1 MTLSAC
7 VLSHRALVRV
17 TGNDKAAFLQ
27 GLISNDVR
35 KVSPEVAVFAL
46 LLSPQGRYQFD
57 LIMHQEGEDWLLEVD
72 AARTISLIKRLSV
85 FRLRSNVT
93 FEVVEDRAILAV
105 WGEDVASCLS
115 LEGELGKT
123 QAVSWGTAVL
133 DPRLIALGARLIIRP
148 QDVEQ
153 VCHHYGMK
161 LCFGADYRYH
171 RYQLGVPE
179 GGEEIEIDRAIPLEW
194 GMDELNAIDWNKGC
208 YMGQELT
215 ARTRYRG
222 LVRKRVLPICAP
234 GITLESPIMAA
245 ETEVGHWITKEQDWG
260 LAMVRLNTIDAQ
272 LTCDG
277 QVLTITCPSW
287 MKLPENND

>member
-7 VLSHRALVRV
+7 LLSHRALVRV
-17 TGNDKAAFLQ
+17 TGNDKATFLQ
-27 GLISNDVR
+27 GLISNDVN
-35 KVSPEVAVFAL
+35 KLSPEVALFAL

-57 LIMHQEGEDWLLEVD
+57 LILHLEGEDWLLEVD
-72 AARTISLIKRLSV
+72 AARALSLIKRLSV

-105 WGEDVASCLS
+105 WGEEVASCLS
-115 LEGELGKT
+115 LEGGLGET
-123 QAVSWGTAVL
+123 QATSWGTAVL
-133 DPRLIALGARLIIRP
+133 DPRLIALGARLIIRSE
-148 QDVEQ
+148 DVEQ
-153 VCHHYGMK
+153 ICHQYGIK
-161 LCFGADYRYH
+161 LCSVSDYRYH
-171 RYQLGVPE
+171 RYQLGIPE
-179 GGEEIEIDRAIPLEW
+179 GGEEIEVDRAIPLEW

-222 LVRKRVLPICAP
+222 LVRKRIFPVYAP
-234 GITLESPIMAA
+234 GITLEQPILAA
-245 ETEVGHWITKEQDWG
+245 ETEVGHWIAKEQDWG
-260 LAMVRLNTIDAQ
+260 LAMVRLNAIDAQ

-277 QVLTITCPSW
+277 QVLTIICPSW